1 MKTSLCIR
9 NEHLRASP
17 AGIFLLRMATLVV
30 LLGYAAKPE
39 SAAAK
44 DLKALAKFVVPAYTA
59 MDFTM
64 ICAQDDPQ
72 FLSRTRGV
80 RGTALEYA
88 EHVKN
93 EAIASLT
100 YDEAVIVLK
109 TAADEAR
116 SVAREELRKLAPNY
130 PTARPG
136 KITSWCRDEASNF
149 VRAFIEQHNRHHATL
164 LQELERARR

>member
-1 MKTSLCIR
+1 MT
-9 NEHLRASP
+9 
-17 AGIFLLRMATLVV
+17 TLVA

-44 DLKALAKFVVPAYTA
+44 DLRALAEFVIPAYTA
-59 MDFTM
+59 MNFTM

-72 FLSRTRGV
+72 FLSQTRGA

-93 EAIASLT
+93 EAVESLT
-100 YDEAVIVLK
+100 YDEAVTVLK
-109 TAADEAR
+109 MAADEAR
-116 SVAREELRKLAPNY
+116 SVARLELRKLAPNY

-136 KITSWCRDEASNF
+136 EITKWCRNDASHF
-149 VRAFIEQHNRHHATL
+149 VRAFIEQHDGRHATL